1 MERTTMKRKEWNPIF
16 KSGYPHLGGALTDP
30 FAYFR
35 NAVIN
40 RNESW
45 DIFIAQDRGAGK
57 SATAMGMAMMID
69 PHFTIDHWCFTTE
82 RFIELITTP
91 QRKGTVVVFD
101 DMGTQGGG
109 SSRKWNAE
117 GAHDLADIM
126 QLNRTDG
133 IITIGTSLEL
143 ARSELR
149 FRRGFKVLVSPE
161 KKLSNEDTRGRG
173 LATLVDLRIKSTDVF
188 NDEVRYKLMRYAPG
202 GRIKRVV
209 VPHPPVDMWLKYQGI
224 RDTFLAAVKS
234 GNDEVSEPDKN
245 AGLSNDELRA
255 HLGVTMASTQLYKS
269 LIKSIVKDG
278 FIEGGGDVL
287 HKDML
292 ADRVVQMFVPDGDP
306 EQMTKRI
313 RSKLL
318 KSGVLKWVGTGKID
332 LIVTTNFITAMRW

>member
-1 MERTTMKRKEWNPIF
+1 MMKRTEWTPIF
-16 KSGYPHLGGALTDP
+16 KAGYPHVGGALTDP

-35 NAVIN
+35 NAVVN

-109 SSRKWNAE
+109 SSRKWNAD

-224 RDTFLAAVKS
+224 RDTFLAAVKG

-278 FIEGGGDVL
+278 FVEGGNDIL

-292 ADRVVQMFVPDGDP
+292 ADRIVQMFVPDGDP

-318 KSGVLKWVGTGKID
+318 KSGVLKWIGTGKVD

>member
-1 MERTTMKRKEWNPIF
+1 MMKRTEWTPIF
-16 KSGYPHLGGALTDP
+16 KAGYPHVGGALTDP

-35 NAVIN
+35 NAVVN

-109 SSRKWNAE
+109 SSRKWNAD

-224 RDTFLAAVKS
+224 RDTFLAAVKG

-255 HLGVTMASTQLYKS
+255 HLGVTRASTQLYKS

-278 FIEGGGDVL
+278 FVEGGNDIL

-292 ADRVVQMFVPDGDP
+292 ADRIVQMFVPDGDP

-318 KSGVLKWVGTGKID
+318 KSGVLKWIGTGKVD

>member
-1 MERTTMKRKEWNPIF
+1 MQKTKWNPIF
-16 KSGYPHLGGALTDP
+16 KTGFPHLNGVLTDP

-35 NAVIN
+35 NAVVK

-57 SATAMGMAMMID
+57 SATAMGMALMVD

-109 SSRKWNAE
+109 SSRKWNQE

-161 KKLSNEDTRGRG
+161 KKLSTEDTHGRG

-209 VPHPPVDMWLKYQGI
+209 VPHPPVDLWLKYQGI
-224 RDTFLAAVKS
+224 RDKFLADLKGARDQATESDKS
-234 GNDEVSEPDKN
+234 G
-245 AGLSNDELRA
+245 AMSNDELRTF
-255 HLGVTMASTQLYKS
+255 LSITMSSVQLYKS
-269 LIKSIVKDG
+269 LLKGIVNDG
-278 FIEGGGDVL
+278 YVEGGVITL

-306 EQMTKRI
+306 EEQTKRV
-313 RSKLL
+313 RAKLL
-318 KSGVLKWVGTGKID
+318 KSGVVKWIGTGKQM
-332 LIVTTNFITAMRW
+332 LVVTNNFITAMGW

>member
-1 MERTTMKRKEWNPIF
+1 MMKRTEWTPIF
-16 KSGYPHLGGALTDP
+16 KAGYPHVGGALTDP

-35 NAVIN
+35 NAVVN

-109 SSRKWNAE
+109 SSRKWNAD

-278 FIEGGGDVL
+278 FVEGGNDIL

-292 ADRVVQMFVPDGDP
+292 ADRIVQMFVPDGDP

-318 KSGVLKWVGTGKID
+318 KSGVLKWIGTGKVD

>member
-1 MERTTMKRKEWNPIF
+1 MKRKEWNPIF

>member
-1 MERTTMKRKEWNPIF
+1 MKRTEWTPIF
-16 KSGYPHLGGALTDP
+16 KAGYPHVGGALTDP

-35 NAVIN
+35 NAVVN

-109 SSRKWNAE
+109 SSRKWNAD